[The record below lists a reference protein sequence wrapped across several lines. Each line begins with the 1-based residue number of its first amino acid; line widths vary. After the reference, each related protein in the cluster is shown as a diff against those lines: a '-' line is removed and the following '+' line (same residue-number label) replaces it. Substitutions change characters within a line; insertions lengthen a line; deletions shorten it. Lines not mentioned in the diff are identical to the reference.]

1 MPWSCRVR
9 VEKTPG
15 GGLHQQ
21 LSHSGPDAACSA
33 VPWET
38 RSSGRTISPT
48 PPGAPGLPDSVEL
61 ECEAPGIYVFQMLS
75 EDWDRR
81 PGT

>member
-1 MPWSCRVR
+1 MELQGPSGKDSWRS
-9 VEKTPG
+9 PAPAA
-15 GGLHQQ
+15 L
-21 LSHSGPDAACSA
+21 HSGPGAGCSE

-48 PPGAPGLPDSVEL
+48 PPGAPGLPDSVDL

-75 EDWDRR
+75 EDWDGR